1 MGTKHFSAEKIA
13 EIKELHNE
21 GKNHREIGELVG
33 LSLKQVRK
41 FFERQHKRE
50 RAIEN
55 GYVPKPKGRPRKR
68 PKTPQDR
75 ICELEREVE
84 LLRAFL
90 HAAGRK

>member
-13 EIKELHNE
+13 EITELRNE
-21 GKNHREIGELVG
+21 GKSHREIGEEVG

-41 FFERQHKRE
+41 FFERQHRRE
-50 RAIEN
+50 RAIEKGN
-55 GYVPKPKGRPRKR
+55 MPKPKGRPRKR
-68 PKTPQDR
+68 SKTPQDR
-75 ICELEREVE
+75 IRELEMEVE